1 MERFQGFQVFQ
12 TLTRHPTKG
21 SVMETCNAAVIT
33 EHNKPLTIQ
42 KVQIPTLDAGSLL
55 VKITASTL
63 CGTDVHR
70 WHGPLGDKDTLPI
83 VTGHEPCGTVQDI
96 AGERTDILG
105 NPVKRGDRVV
115 WSYVACGS
123 CYYCSVACQP
133 CICRGRASW
142 GHNRS
147 DQHPYL
153 LGSCAEYMYVPKECL
168 IIKVPDEVTSASAA
182 ASACAYRTV
191 MHGYDRLGA
200 IKSHETVVIQGS
212 GPLGN
217 FATAVAKDH
226 GAKKVLVIG
235 APANRLEVTKKMGAD
250 AVLNLEE
257 VTDEKQRRQWVKD
270 HTDGR
275 GADVVIQVANNLAVP
290 EGLTLLRDG
299 GRYLNI
305 GAGGKANIAVEK
317 IPQEMLF
324 ITVRSGEPRHWLQ
337 AIDFLASRRKT
348 FPFEEM
354 ISKSYK
360 LEQIN
365 EAMTAMANYSVVK
378 AVINF

>member
-1 MERFQGFQVFQ
+1 MA
-12 TLTRHPTKG
+12 
-21 SVMETCNAAVIT
+21 TCRAAVIT

-42 KVQIPTLDAGSLL
+42 QVQIPTLDPGSLL

-105 NPVKRGDRVV
+105 NPVKRGDRIV

-123 CYYCSVACQP
+123 CYYCAVACQP

-168 IIKVPDEVTSASAA
+168 IIKVPEEVSSASAA

-200 IKSHETVVIQGS
+200 IKSHETVLIQGS

-250 AVLNLEE
+250 AVNAASGLRI
-257 VTDEKQRRQWVKD
+257 TP
-270 HTDGR
+270 T
-275 GADVVIQVANNLAVP
+275 GAAP
-290 EGLTLLRDG
+290 
-299 GRYLNI
+299 
-305 GAGGKANIAVEK
+305 
-317 IPQEMLF
+317 M
-324 ITVRSGEPRHWLQ
+324 S
-337 AIDFLASRRKT
+337 
-348 FPFEEM
+348 
-354 ISKSYK
+354 
-360 LEQIN
+360 
-365 EAMTAMANYSVVK
+365 
-378 AVINF
+378 

>member
-1 MERFQGFQVFQ
+1 MNDCR
-12 TLTRHPTKG
+12 
-21 SVMETCNAAVIT
+21 AAVIT
-33 EHNKPLTIQ
+33 AHNQPLEIQ
-42 KVQIPTLDAGSLL
+42 RVPIPELGPGALL
-55 VKITASTL
+55 VRIEASTL

-70 WHGPLGDKDTLPI
+70 WHGPLGEDDSLPI
-83 VTGHEPCGTVQDI
+83 ITGHEPCGYI
-96 AGERTDILG
+96 EEINGERTDILG
-105 NPVKRGDRVV
+105 NPVKPGDRIV

-123 CYYCSVACQP
+123 CYYCSVALQP
-133 CICRGRASW
+133 CICPGRASW

-147 DQHPYL
+147 DQYPYL
-153 LGSCAEYMYVPKECL
+153 LGSCAEYMYVPPPCL
-168 IIKVPDEVTSASAA
+168 IIKVPEDVSSASAA
-182 ASACAYRTV
+182 AAACAYRTV
-191 MHGYDRLGA
+191 MHGFDRLGA

-226 GAKKVLVIG
+226 GAKQVLVIG
-235 APANRLEVTKKMGAD
+235 APAARLKVTKRMGAD

-257 VTDEKQRRQWVKD
+257 ISDPKNRRKWVLD

-299 GRYLNI
+299 GRFVSI
-305 GAGGKANIAVEK
+305 GAGGKADIAVNRL
-317 IPQEMLF
+317 PQEMIF
-324 ITVRSGEPRHWLQ
+324 HTIRSGEPRHWLQ
-337 AIDFLASRRKT
+337 AIDFLASRRNT

-354 ISKSYK
+354 ITASYT
-360 LEQIN
+360 LDQVN
-365 EAMTAMANYSVVK
+365 DALQAMASYQVVK

>member
-1 MERFQGFQVFQ
+1 MD
-12 TLTRHPTKG
+12 
-21 SVMETCNAAVIT
+21 TCRAAVIT
-33 EHNKPLTIQ
+33 AHNQPLEIQ
-42 KVQIPTLDAGSLL
+42 RVPIPKLDSGSLL

-70 WHGPLGDKDTLPI
+70 WHGPLSDGDTLPI
-83 VTGHEPCGTVQDI
+83 ITGHEPCGTIEEI

-105 NPVKRGDRVV
+105 SPVKRGDRVV

-123 CYYCSVACQP
+123 CYYCAVALQP
-133 CICRGRASW
+133 CICPERASW

-147 DQHPYL
+147 DEHPYL

-168 IIKVPDEVTSASAA
+168 IIKVPDEVSSASAA

-191 MHGYDRLGA
+191 MHGFDRLGA
-200 IKSHETVVIQGS
+200 IKSTETVVIQGS

-217 FATAVAKDH
+217 FATAVARDH
-226 GAKKVLVIG
+226 GAKQVLTIG
-235 APANRLEVTKKMGAD
+235 APAVRLEVTKRMGAD

-257 VTDEKQRRQWVKD
+257 ITDPKDRRKWVCD

-275 GADVVIQVANNLAVP
+275 GADIVVQVANNMAVP
-290 EGLTLLRDG
+290 EGLTMLRDG
-299 GRYLNI
+299 GRFVNI
-305 GAGGKANIAVEK
+305 GAGGNANISVRSL
-317 IPQEMLF
+317 PQEMIF
-324 ITVRSGEPRHWLQ
+324 HTIRSGEPRHWLQ
-337 AIDFLASRRKT
+337 AIDFLASRKKT

-360 LEQIN
+360 LEQID
-365 EAMTAMANYSVVK
+365 EALQAMANYQVVK

>member
-1 MERFQGFQVFQ
+1 MD
-12 TLTRHPTKG
+12 
-21 SVMETCNAAVIT
+21 TCRAAVIT

-42 KVQIPTLDAGSLL
+42 QVQIPKLDAGSLL

-70 WHGPLGDKDTLPI
+70 WHGPLSDGDTLPI
-83 VTGHEPCGTVQDI
+83 ITGHEPCGYVEDI
-96 AGERTDILG
+96 AGERCDILG
-105 NPVKRGDRVV
+105 NPVKRGDRIV

-123 CYYCSVACQP
+123 CYYCAVALQP
-133 CICRGRASW
+133 CICPGRASW

-191 MHGYDRLGA
+191 MHGFDRLGA
-200 IKSHETVVIQGS
+200 IKSHEIVVIQGS

-235 APANRLEVTKKMGAD
+235 APANRLEVTKRMGAD

-257 VTDEKQRRQWVKD
+257 VTDEKERRTWVRD

-275 GADVVIQVANNLAVP
+275 GADIVIQVANNMAVP
-290 EGLTLLRDG
+290 EGLTLLRGG

-305 GAGGKANIAVEK
+305 GAGGKANIAVETHTAGNAVHHGAFGRAA
-317 IPQEMLF
+317 PLAASDRFSRFAQEDLSVRGDDQQELYFGSDQRSASSDGELF
-324 ITVRSGEPRHWLQ
+324 RSQSG
-337 AIDFLASRRKT
+337 D
-348 FPFEEM
+348 
-354 ISKSYK
+354 
-360 LEQIN
+360 
-365 EAMTAMANYSVVK
+365 
-378 AVINF
+378 